1 MHLRDEVLNRA
12 LFDER
17 THAKWQTEVLEAFVC
32 TGCEQVFV
40 GVPDSHALLIDGNDP
55 SSQLRYNQPQ
65 GTRCP
70 NCNAVLQGDGQ
81 STRDPSPEELRR
93 SPWRWIVRSAHSTGT
108 TA

>member
-1 MHLRDEVLNRA
+1 MHLDDNALNRV

-17 THAKWQTEVLEAFVC
+17 TRAQWRKEVLEAFVC

-40 GVPDSHALLIDGNDP
+40 GVPNSHALLIDGTDP
-55 SSQLRYNQPQ
+55 TRHLSYNLPQ

-70 NCNAVLQGDGQ
+70 NCDTVLQGEGQ
-81 STRDPSPEELRR
+81 ATRDPSLEELGR
-93 SPWRWIVRSAHSTGT
+93 SRWSWIVRTERSTRT